1 MTSQAR
7 SNHFLWAIYPQ
18 MYLDKVYLDSKIL
31 IAFVGYDD
39 SYKNGHFVLVHYDY
53 DGPSETP
60 GTYYW
65 EIDYCI

>member
-1 MTSQAR
+1 
-7 SNHFLWAIYPQ
+7 